1 MTIGNNQPF
10 ISTAFSHRG
19 WLLGYLVGLF
29 VVCLFVCFFA
39 KTNRVEVDKK
49 PSVAQSE
56 NEFWNAEKFVDL
68 KMNILLPF

>member
-10 ISTAFSHRG
+10 ISTAFKPQRMVVG
-19 WLLGYLVGLF
+19 LLGWSFCSLF
-29 VVCLFVCFFA
+29 VCLFS